1 MLHLGFSARGL
12 GGFLIHPGLLAT
24 RSSRRLCP
32 FDAPSVGDRR
42 GRLQAWLRWVFGQV
56 SGYTPLGVAGQLQV
70 RLQDSVAGFFFLGTG
85 WTHETDVV
93 GLDQLALSTLALST
107 LCQIWQVCL
116 QQLSRSGGGYPI
128 EPVRGDFCCAVVA
141 SAVVATGAGRL
152 LPPAGVHL
160 ARPDQYVRCVSP
172 PISPIVATLRAR
184 TSRSRR
190 AAGSRVLTLGTIASP
205 CRRSSAS
212 LR

>member
-1 MLHLGFSARGL
+1 MGLVLLLLHLGFSARGL

-93 GLDQLALSTLALST
+93 PTPPLRVPWLESVRIGGLAH
-107 LCQIWQVCL
+107 
-116 QQLSRSGGGYPI
+116 
-128 EPVRGDFCCAVVA
+128 VA
-141 SAVVATGAGRL
+141 SVVF
-152 LPPAGVHL
+152 
-160 ARPDQYVRCVSP
+160 
-172 PISPIVATLRAR
+172 
-184 TSRSRR
+184 
-190 AAGSRVLTLGTIASP
+190 
-205 CRRSSAS
+205 
-212 LR
+212 